1 MKILIAGNMGQ
12 IGPALVAQLRFS
24 NHLLNFCEL
33 ENLHASKLQD
43 AEVVIVLTNQIDIAL
58 SAKKAGV
65 KHLII
70 PINNNKPL
78 YQEIEALT
86 DASFQ
91 VTLLHYGTLCC
102 MSDSLRRAA
111 LLHDYVAAAMIYGEI
126 NINAGDARW
135 HSLIHVNDLARA
147 IIWALDRKPEIT
159 GNFLS
164 IQLGSDNWTF
174 QLKDLAEAVTRIVP
188 GSIVKFNAVVTQ
200 SMPSAKP
207 DFSLFKR
214 LAPKHQPRYILD
226 HTILQ
231 LYAAYLET
239 GLCDKPTIV
248 LETQIRL
255 LQLN

>member
-24 NHLLNFCEL
+24 DHSLNFCDL

-43 AEVVIVLTNQIDIAL
+43 ANAVIVLTNQFDIAL
-58 SAKKAGV
+58 TAKKAGV

-70 PINNNKPL
+70 PINNNKAL
-78 YQEIEALT
+78 YEEIETLA
-86 DASFQ
+86 DDSFQ

-102 MSDSLRRAA
+102 MSDSLRRAVV
-111 LLHDYVAAAMIYGEI
+111 LHDYVAAAMIYGEI
-126 NINAGDARW
+126 NVNAGDLRW
-135 HSLIHVNDLARA
+135 HNLIHVNDLARA
-147 IIWALDRKPEIT
+147 IIWALWQPEIT

-164 IQLGSDNWTF
+164 LEIGSDNWTF

-188 GSIVKFNAVVTQ
+188 GSLVKFNAVVTPG
-200 SMPSAKP
+200 SPSVKP
-207 DFSLFKR
+207 DHSLFQR

-239 GLCDKPTIV
+239 GLCDRPATV

-255 LQLN
+255 LQMN